1 MAHTMVTFRLHRRG
15 VILLAVFCVIL
26 AALIFAAGYLTAS
39 YRAGLRVASPELRE
53 KLAKKKAAAL
63 PPLATRKPLPATRSE
78 PREALTLRVAVFTSE
93 EDAKAQVASLA
104 AQGLK
109 PTILQMPTSAGVTL
123 HNVCV
128 GQFETRSAAN
138 AAAKEL
144 QRRLG
149 YLPVVIPAPPP
160 PNL

>member
-15 VILLAVFCVIL
+15 VILLVVFCVIL
-26 AALIFAAGYLTAS
+26 AVLIFVAGYLAGSRRGGAPPAAVPPAPRRPGASGTAGG
-39 YRAGLRVASPELRE
+39 APAPQ
-53 KLAKKKAAAL
+53 KK
-63 PPLATRKPLPATRSE
+63 PATRTE
-78 PREALTLRVAVFTSE
+78 PRESLTLRVAVFTSE
-93 EDAKAQVASLA
+93 EDAKAQVASLT

-109 PTILQMPTSAGVTL
+109 PTIIQMPTSAGVML

-160 PNL
+160 SNL

>member
-1 MAHTMVTFRLHRRG
+1 LAGSRGGERASSPLIARAESPRPHT
-15 VILLAVFCVIL
+15 
-26 AALIFAAGYLTAS
+26 
-39 YRAGLRVASPELRE
+39 SPAPQT
-53 KLAKKKAAAL
+53 KSIS
-63 PPLATRKPLPATRSE
+63 TE
-78 PREALTLRVAVFTSE
+78 PREALTLRIAVFTSE

-109 PTILQMPTSAGVTL
+109 PTIIQMPTSAGVML

-160 PNL
+160 SNL

>member
-15 VILLAVFCVIL
+15 VILLVVFGAIL
-26 AALIFAAGYLTAS
+26 AVLIYVAGYLTAS
-39 YRAGLRVASPELRE
+39 YRSPSGVASSELR
-53 KLAKKKAAAL
+53 ATPSRKAA
-63 PPLATRKPLPATRSE
+63 PLATRNPQPATKSNE

-93 EDAKAQVASLA
+93 EDAKAQVASLT

-109 PTILQMPTSAGVTL
+109 PTIIQMPTSAGVTL

-149 YLPVVIPAPPP
+149 YLPAVIPAPPP
-160 PNL
+160 SNL